1 MFLVVD
7 KRKLLIGL
15 GIVLLV
21 CIFGATAVALYCAVP
36 RKEYVVVIDAG
47 HGGGDAGV
55 VGSKSGVSEAE
66 INLLVAF
73 TLKKQLE
80 ERGVRVVMTREKK
93 SVLEDG
99 IGSKSDDF
107 EKRKSIINDN
117 SPDLVISIH
126 QNKFPDRTRRGAQ
139 VFYNASSEQGK
150 SLATAVQ
157 TSLNNLNQ
165 EKVGRSF
172 SALKGDYYILNCSPY
187 PSCIVECG
195 FLSNPEEN
203 RLLQDQY
210 YQTKLSCAIS
220 CALAQ
225 FLEKGVKEVE
235 I

>member
-7 KRKLLIGL
+7 KRKLLIGI

-126 QNKFPDRTRRGAQ
+126 QNKFPDSTRRGAQ
-139 VFYNASSEQGK
+139 VFYNVSSEQGK

-157 TSLNNLNQ
+157 TSLNTLNQ

-195 FLSNPEEN
+195 FLSNPNDEE
-203 RLLQDQY
+203 LLLNAEY
-210 YQTKLSCAIS
+210 RENLS
-220 CALAQ
+220 ALIVKGTFAY
-225 FLEKGVKEVE
+225 LDEKSL
-235 I
+235 

>member
-126 QNKFPDRTRRGAQ
+126 QNKFPDSTRRGAQ
-139 VFYNASSEQGK
+139 VFYNVSSEQGK

-195 FLSNPEEN
+195 FLSNPNDEE
-203 RLLQDQY
+203 LLLNAEY
-210 YQTKLSCAIS
+210 RENLS
-220 CALAQ
+220 ALIVKGTFAY
-225 FLEKGVKEVE
+225 LDEKSL
-235 I
+235 

>member
-7 KRKLLIGL
+7 KRKLLIGI

-73 TLKKQLE
+73 TLKRQLE

-126 QNKFPDRTRRGAQ
+126 QNKFPDSTRRGAQ
-139 VFYNASSEQGK
+139 VFYNVSSEQGK

-195 FLSNPEEN
+195 FLSNPNDEE
-203 RLLQDQY
+203 LLLNAEY
-210 YQTKLSCAIS
+210 RENLS
-220 CALAQ
+220 ALIVKGTFAY
-225 FLEKGVKEVE
+225 LDEKSL
-235 I
+235 

>member
-7 KRKLLIGL
+7 KRKLLIGI
-15 GIVLLV
+15 GIILLV

-126 QNKFPDRTRRGAQ
+126 QNKFPDSTRRGAQ
-139 VFYNASSEQGK
+139 VFYNVSSEQGK

-195 FLSNPEEN
+195 FLSNPNDEE
-203 RLLQDQY
+203 LLLNAEY
-210 YQTKLSCAIS
+210 RENLS
-220 CALAQ
+220 ALIVKGTFAY
-225 FLEKGVKEVE
+225 LDEKSL
-235 I
+235 

>member
-7 KRKLLIGL
+7 KRKLLIGI

-126 QNKFPDRTRRGAQ
+126 QNKFPDSTRRGAQ
-139 VFYNASSEQGK
+139 VFYNASSKQGK

-195 FLSNPEEN
+195 FLSNPNDEE
-203 RLLQDQY
+203 LLLNAEY
-210 YQTKLSCAIS
+210 RENLS
-220 CALAQ
+220 ALIVKGTFAY
-225 FLEKGVKEVE
+225 LDEKSL
-235 I
+235 

>member
-7 KRKLLIGL
+7 KRKLLIGI

-107 EKRKSIINDN
+107 EKRKSIIKDN

-126 QNKFPDRTRRGAQ
+126 QNKFPDSTRRGAQ

-195 FLSNPEEN
+195 FLSNPNDEE
-203 RLLQDQY
+203 LLLNAEY
-210 YQTKLSCAIS
+210 RENLS
-220 CALAQ
+220 ALIVKGTFAY
-225 FLEKGVKEVE
+225 LDEKSL
-235 I
+235 

>member
-7 KRKLLIGL
+7 KRKLLIGI

-126 QNKFPDRTRRGAQ
+126 QNKFPDSTRRGAQ
-139 VFYNASSEQGK
+139 VFYNVSSEQGK
-150 SLATAVQ
+150 SLATAIQ

-195 FLSNPEEN
+195 FLSNPNDEE
-203 RLLQDQY
+203 LLLNAEY
-210 YQTKLSCAIS
+210 RENLS
-220 CALAQ
+220 ALIVKGTFAY
-225 FLEKGVKEVE
+225 LDEKSL
-235 I
+235 

>member
-7 KRKLLIGL
+7 KRKLLIGI

-107 EKRKSIINDN
+107 EKRKSIINNN

-126 QNKFPDRTRRGAQ
+126 QNKFPDSTRRGAQ
-139 VFYNASSEQGK
+139 VFYNVSSEQGK
-150 SLATAVQ
+150 SLATAIQ

-195 FLSNPEEN
+195 FLSNPNDEE
-203 RLLQDQY
+203 LLLNAEY
-210 YQTKLSCAIS
+210 RENLS
-220 CALAQ
+220 ALIVKGTFAY
-225 FLEKGVKEVE
+225 LDEKSL
-235 I
+235 

>member
-7 KRKLLIGL
+7 KRKLLIGF

-55 VGSKSGVSEAE
+55 VGSISGVSEAE

-126 QNKFPDRTRRGAQ
+126 QNKFPDSTRRGAQ
-139 VFYNASSEQGK
+139 VFYNASSKQGK

-195 FLSNPEEN
+195 FLSNPRDEE
-203 RLLQDQY
+203 LLLNAEY
-210 YQTKLSCAIS
+210 RENLS
-220 CALAQ
+220 ALIVKGTFAY
-225 FLEKGVKEVE
+225 LDEKSL
-235 I
+235 

>member
-7 KRKLLIGL
+7 KRKLLIGI
-15 GIVLLV
+15 GIILLV

-126 QNKFPDRTRRGAQ
+126 QNKFPDSTRRGAQ
-139 VFYNASSEQGK
+139 VFYNVSSEQGK

-157 TSLNNLNQ
+157 TSLNTLNQ

-195 FLSNPEEN
+195 FLSNPNDEE
-203 RLLQDQY
+203 LLLNAEY
-210 YQTKLSCAIS
+210 RENLS
-220 CALAQ
+220 ALIVKGTFAY
-225 FLEKGVKEVE
+225 LDEKSL
-235 I
+235 

>member
-7 KRKLLIGL
+7 KRKLLIGI

-107 EKRKSIINDN
+107 EKRKSIIKDN

-126 QNKFPDRTRRGAQ
+126 QNKFPDSTRRGAQ

-195 FLSNPEEN
+195 FLSNPNDEE
-203 RLLQDQY
+203 LLLNVEY
-210 YQTKLSCAIS
+210 RENLS
-220 CALAQ
+220 ALIVKGTFAY
-225 FLEKGVKEVE
+225 LDEKSL
-235 I
+235 

>member
-7 KRKLLIGL
+7 KRKLLIGI

-195 FLSNPEEN
+195 FLSNPSDEE
-203 RLLQDQY
+203 LLLNAEY
-210 YQTKLSCAIS
+210 RENLS
-220 CALAQ
+220 ALIVKGTFAY
-225 FLEKGVKEVE
+225 LDEKSL
-235 I
+235 

>member
-7 KRKLLIGL
+7 KRKLLIGI

-55 VGSKSGVSEAE
+55 VGSISGVSEAE

-126 QNKFPDRTRRGAQ
+126 QNKFPDSTRRGAQ
-139 VFYNASSEQGK
+139 VFYNVSSEQGK

-195 FLSNPEEN
+195 FLSNPRDEE
-203 RLLQDQY
+203 LLLNAEY
-210 YQTKLSCAIS
+210 RENLS
-220 CALAQ
+220 ALIVKGTFAY
-225 FLEKGVKEVE
+225 LDEKSL
-235 I
+235 

>member
-7 KRKLLIGL
+7 KRKLLIGI

-126 QNKFPDRTRRGAQ
+126 QNKFPDSTRRGAQ
-139 VFYNASSEQGK
+139 VFYNVSSEQGK
-150 SLATAVQ
+150 SLATAIQ

-195 FLSNPEEN
+195 FLSNPSDEE
-203 RLLQDQY
+203 LLLNAEY
-210 YQTKLSCAIS
+210 RENLS
-220 CALAQ
+220 ALIVKGTFAY
-225 FLEKGVKEVE
+225 LDEKSL
-235 I
+235 

>member
-126 QNKFPDRTRRGAQ
+126 QNKFPDSTRRGAQ
-139 VFYNASSEQGK
+139 VFYNVSSEQGK

-195 FLSNPEEN
+195 FLSNPSDEE
-203 RLLQDQY
+203 LLLNAEY
-210 YQTKLSCAIS
+210 RENLS
-220 CALAQ
+220 ALIVKGTFAY
-225 FLEKGVKEVE
+225 LDEKSL
-235 I
+235 

>member
-7 KRKLLIGL
+7 KRKLLIGI

-36 RKEYVVVIDAG
+36 RKAYVVVIDAG

-126 QNKFPDRTRRGAQ
+126 QNKFPDSTRRGAQ
-139 VFYNASSEQGK
+139 VFYNVSSEQGK

-157 TSLNNLNQ
+157 TSLNTLNQ

-195 FLSNPEEN
+195 FLSNPNDEE
-203 RLLQDQY
+203 LLLNAEY
-210 YQTKLSCAIS
+210 RENLS
-220 CALAQ
+220 ALIVKGTFAY
-225 FLEKGVKEVE
+225 LDEKSL
-235 I
+235 

>member
-7 KRKLLIGL
+7 KRKLLIGI

-73 TLKKQLE
+73 TLKKLLE

-126 QNKFPDRTRRGAQ
+126 QNKFPDSTRRGAQ
-139 VFYNASSEQGK
+139 VFYNVSSEQGK

-195 FLSNPEEN
+195 FLSNPSDEE
-203 RLLQDQY
+203 LLLNAEY
-210 YQTKLSCAIS
+210 RENLS
-220 CALAQ
+220 ALIVKGTFAY
-225 FLEKGVKEVE
+225 LDEKSL
-235 I
+235 

>member
-7 KRKLLIGL
+7 KRKLLIGI

-126 QNKFPDRTRRGAQ
+126 QNKFPDSTRRGAQ
-139 VFYNASSEQGK
+139 VFYNVSSEQGK

-195 FLSNPEEN
+195 FLSNPNDEE
-203 RLLQDQY
+203 LLLNAEY
-210 YQTKLSCAIS
+210 RENLS
-220 CALAQ
+220 ALIVKGTFAY
-225 FLEKGVKEVE
+225 LDEKSL
-235 I
+235 

>member
-7 KRKLLIGL
+7 KRKLLIGI

-55 VGSKSGVSEAE
+55 VGSISGVSEAE

-126 QNKFPDRTRRGAQ
+126 QNKFPDSTRRGAQ
-139 VFYNASSEQGK
+139 VFYNVSSEQGK

-195 FLSNPEEN
+195 FLSNPNDEE
-203 RLLQDQY
+203 LLLNAEY
-210 YQTKLSCAIS
+210 RENLS
-220 CALAQ
+220 ALIVKGTFAY
-225 FLEKGVKEVE
+225 LDEKSL
-235 I
+235 

>member
-7 KRKLLIGL
+7 KRKLLIGF

-126 QNKFPDRTRRGAQ
+126 QNKFPDSTRRGAQ
-139 VFYNASSEQGK
+139 VFYNASSKQGK

-195 FLSNPEEN
+195 FLSNPRDEE
-203 RLLQDQY
+203 LLLNAEY
-210 YQTKLSCAIS
+210 RENLS
-220 CALAQ
+220 ALIVKGTFAY
-225 FLEKGVKEVE
+225 LDEKSL
-235 I
+235 

>member
-7 KRKLLIGL
+7 KRKLLIGI

-126 QNKFPDRTRRGAQ
+126 QNKFPDSTRRGAQ

-195 FLSNPEEN
+195 FLSNPNDEE
-203 RLLQDQY
+203 LLLNAEY
-210 YQTKLSCAIS
+210 RENLS
-220 CALAQ
+220 ALIVKGTFAY
-225 FLEKGVKEVE
+225 LDEKSL
-235 I
+235 